1 MKRLIS
7 LCLVCLLL
15 VSTAGTGVLAAEEAS
30 SGLSSAQSGTDGRL
44 EVPDAGISIELPEDM
59 YIIYKGFLLEDPVL
73 EEAGI
78 EDPTQLK
85 EEFNQYGTC
94 MQLISKDRSI
104 NITINK
110 KSSDS
115 TQNIY
120 NLGALDDAGFQQ
132 VLDSMKPSG
141 PDTEKIDYKLE
152 KYPHSDVPFFYMEVS
167 VNSEQNG
174 LNSQVSYGTIV
185 NGYSIAIN
193 TYKNGGQVSD
203 RAKALVKD
211 ITDSIVFSEV
221 KPMPCLL
228 YTSLSTARAGFSE
241 LPGPENS

>member
-132 VLDSMKPSG
+132 VLDSMKPS
-141 PDTEKIDYKLE
+141 DVYKRQPL
-152 KYPHSDVPFFYMEVS
+152 
-167 VNSEQNG
+167 
-174 LNSQVSYGTIV
+174 
-185 NGYSIAIN
+185 
-193 TYKNGGQVSD
+193 
-203 RAKALVKD
+203 R
-211 ITDSIVFSEV
+211 
-221 KPMPCLL
+221 
-228 YTSLSTARAGFSE
+228 STAFFRSSHLPCITMTGE
-241 LPGPENS
+241 LRKRFYIL